1 MKAPWSIS
9 TTLRSPNRIPLW
21 LRALQSMEGEP
32 FDRPHQQKFQILLI
46 QYKSYRPNNLT
57 KAEARSFKT
66 EGTLPF
72 KTAQEIFK
80 RQNYSDPSMRGR
92 TSFAL
97 LKKMCLCTGSKNK
110 PIKLTD
116 LGQRLLASP
125 NDMSEIFRNY
135 FSKWELPNPIPHS
148 DFKDCS
154 IRPFIGTL
162 HLIRTVNQEWAKM
175 GNRPVGLSREE
186 FALFAQTLLRHTDI
200 AAQASKVIEYRKCNA
215 AQKEQYAINHA
226 KEFLGI
232 PSTTTSSEKTSCLLS
247 NLKDYA
253 DNSIRYFR
261 LTGYIQIRRSDRHVD
276 LEPSKKTEIDELLEA
291 FDGSP
296 VGFKSEG
303 EYVDYVINPALP
315 DIPSNRQR
323 LANRK

>member
-1 MKAPWSIS
+1 
-9 TTLRSPNRIPLW
+9 
-21 LRALQSMEGEP
+21 MEGEP
-32 FDRPHQQKFQILLI
+32 FDRPHQEKFQTLLI
-46 QYKSYRPNNLT
+46 QYKGYRPNNLT
-57 KAEARSFKT
+57 KDEDRSFKA

-72 KTAQEIFK
+72 KTAQEIFE

-116 LGQRLLASP
+116 LGRRLLASP
-125 NDMSEIFRNY
+125 NDMREIFLNY

-162 HLIRTVNQEWAKM
+162 HLIRAVNQEWAKM
-175 GNRPVGLSREE
+175 GKRPVGLSREE

-200 AAQASKVIEYRKCNA
+200 ADQASKVIEYRKCNE
-215 AQKEQYAINHA
+215 AQKKQYAIKHA
-226 KEFLGI
+226 KEFLGV
-232 PSTTTSSEKTSCLLS
+232 PFTAASSKKASRLLS
-247 NLKDYA
+247 NIKDYA

-261 LTGYIQIRRSDRHVD
+261 LTGYIQTRKSDRHVD
-276 LEPSKKTEIDELLEA
+276 LEPSRKTEIDKLLA
-291 FDGSP
+291 ALDGSP
-296 VGFKSEG
+296 VGFKREA
-303 EYVDYVINPALP
+303 EYVGYMINPALP
-315 DIPSNRQR
+315 
-323 LANRK
+323 

>member
-1 MKAPWSIS
+1 
-9 TTLRSPNRIPLW
+9 
-21 LRALQSMEGEP
+21 MEGEP
-32 FDRPHQQKFQILLI
+32 FDFLRQQKFQTLLI
-46 QYKSYRPNNLT
+46 QYKSYCPNNLT
-57 KAEARSFKT
+57 KDEARSYKA

-72 KTAQEIFK
+72 KTAREIFE

-116 LGQRLLASP
+116 LGRRLLASP
-125 NDMSEIFRNY
+125 NDMSEVFLNY
-135 FSKWELPNPIPHS
+135 FSKWELPNPIPYS

-162 HLIRTVNQEWAKM
+162 HLIRAVNQEWAKM
-175 GNRPVGLSREE
+175 GNRPVGLSRKE

-200 AAQASKVIEYRKCNA
+200 AAQASKVIEYRKCNE
-215 AQKEQYAINHA
+215 AQKKQYAANHA

-232 PSTTTSSEKTSCLLS
+232 SSSTTSSKKVNCLLS

-261 LTGYIQIRRSDRHVD
+261 LTGYIQIRESDRHVD
-276 LEPSKKTEIDELLEA
+276 LEPSRKTEIDELLA
-291 FDGSP
+291 ALDGSP
-296 VGFKSEG
+296 VGFKREA
-303 EYVDYVINPALP
+303 EYVSYVINPALP
-315 DIPSNRQR
+315 DIPSNRPR
-323 LANRK
+323 LANRE